1 MVSTQLSKTNTIKS
15 LFFPALIFV
24 LMLMPKSVLGKTI
37 QTETP
42 PQESLGEI
50 HVAGGTFYVADNSV
64 IADKITYHTEEVTPK
79 KALPKTNQPVLKKNT
94 PPLAVKK
101 QVYKKPKAD
110 IYINPAD
117 ESNTH
122 FAHAV
127 QNSKSFCSSNRDLTK
142 LIAVQSGTEGST
154 LQKKFSYKKQHKLYV
169 YFLPKVNNARYYS
182 RPPPHVFL
190 AKKIYL
196 QTIYNI

>member
-15 LFFPALIFV
+15 ILLPALIFV

-64 IADKITYHTEEVTPK
+64 IADKITYHTEEATPN
-79 KALPKTNQPVLKKNT
+79 KAIPKTKQPVLKKNT
-94 PPLAVKK
+94 PVLAVKK

-110 IYINPAD
+110 IYINPSD

-122 FAHAV
+122 FTHAA
-127 QNSKSFCSSNRDLTK
+127 QNSKSFCNSNRNLTK
-142 LIAVQSGTEGST
+142 LVVIQNKTERYT
-154 LQKKFSYKKQHKLYV
+154 LQKKFSYEKQHTLYV
-169 YFLPKVNNARYYS
+169 YFLSEVNNARYYS

-190 AKKIYL
+190 S
-196 QTIYNI
+196 